1 MMNRFG
7 KSMAVLSC
15 ATTLFGCASR
25 MAPIRMGPLDDQ
37 TIRIH
42 VQTLL
47 LNDPN
52 VHAREVTVEV
62 AQGVVTLR
70 GAVHGE
76 QEVNA
81 AVAAARKAD
90 GVKDVKSELEPAQ

>member
-15 ATTLFGCASR
+15 VAALSGCASR
-25 MAPIRMGPLDDQ
+25 MAPITLGPLDDQ
-37 TIRIH
+37 TIKTH

-52 VHAREVTVEV
+52 VHAREITVDV

-70 GAVHGE
+70 GSVHSE

-81 AVAAARKAD
+81 AVASARKAE
-90 GVKDVKSELEPAQ
+90 GVKDVKSELASTP